1 MHVLHRMDVD
11 ENKVKEAFKIQDQY
25 AVAETLATLVIE
37 RQILEVKTRQQYQSD
52 DDSGLSWEY

>member
-11 ENKVKEAFKIQDQY
+11 ENKVKEAFKIQDQH

>member
-52 DDSGLSWEY
+52 DDSELSWEY

>member
-1 MHVLHRMDVD
+1 MDVD